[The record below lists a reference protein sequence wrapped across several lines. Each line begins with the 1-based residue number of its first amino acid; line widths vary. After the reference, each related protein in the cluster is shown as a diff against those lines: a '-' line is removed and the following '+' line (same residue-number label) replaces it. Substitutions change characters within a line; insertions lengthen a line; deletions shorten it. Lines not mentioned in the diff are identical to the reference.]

1 MKKNQ
6 LAIQEILNG
15 YAVICRGNDATE
27 KSKIQKWPPLLS
39 KTTTPSPKINKKKT
53 IKLSINSNVNRKY
66 FVFPNPQQ
74 PVLHMAAAR
83 DLLKVLISQCVPSLL
98 VAGHFQN
105 DQQPSAVEGEVANT

>member
-1 MKKNQ
+1 MMRQREKQNSEMATSAIKNHNT
-6 LAIQEILNG
+6 I
-15 YAVICRGNDATE
+15 
-27 KSKIQKWPPLLS
+27 
-39 KTTTPSPKINKKKT
+39 PKNKFEKKT